1 MSALIDEINE
11 TSLPKKK
18 ELYIN
23 LAMESITDSNYKHTK
38 RVWKHFGIKN
48 VGQYH
53 DLYLQSDTLL
63 LADVFESF

>member
-38 RVWKHFGIKN
+38 RVWKNFGIQN
-48 VGQYH
+48 IGQYH